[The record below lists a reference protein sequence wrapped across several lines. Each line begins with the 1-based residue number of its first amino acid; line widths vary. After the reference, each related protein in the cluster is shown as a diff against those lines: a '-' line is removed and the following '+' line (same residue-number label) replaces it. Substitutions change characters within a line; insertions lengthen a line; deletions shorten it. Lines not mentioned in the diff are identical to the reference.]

1 MLRLPGGAH
10 PSASAQGRAVR
21 IGPAEGVNGRMFIAL
36 GGMAVHVQVQG
47 PPGAPPLLL
56 LHSLGTSLHV
66 WDPQAEA
73 LARTHR
79 VIRFDLRGHGFSAP
93 VPGEATMA
101 DFAADAFAL
110 LDHLGVN
117 AAHLAGISIGGRIA
131 MEMAATRPDRV
142 LSLFLLDT
150 ALEFP
155 PPETWQGRIDA
166 VASGGMAAVA
176 EGVMARWVA
185 DQASPSSR
193 ALRAMLMGTPPEGY
207 SSAAAALRDAR
218 AATLAGKLRGA
229 AAVVVGELD
238 QATPV
243 ASAEAIR
250 DAIPG
255 STLTVLPGVAHIP
268 TFEAAE
274 AVTAALASHLSPA
287 PEGDALAAGMAVRKA
302 VLGEAHVA
310 RASANVTPLDSPF
323 QDYITRNVWGQ
334 IWTRP
339 GLPRHTRSLLTLAI
353 TAALAR
359 EGEFGLHVRATRN
372 TGVSPEEIAEVL
384 LQVGAYAGVPAAN
397 HALKI
402 AKDILA
408 EMEKTA

>member
-1 MLRLPGGAH
+1 
-10 PSASAQGRAVR
+10 
-21 IGPAEGVNGRMFIAL
+21 MFIAL
-36 GGMAVHVQVQG
+36 GDRSLHVQLQG
-47 PPGAPPLLL
+47 PPGAPPLLM
-56 LHSLGTSLHV
+56 LHSLGTGLHV

-79 VIRFDLRGHGFSAP
+79 VIRFDLRGHGLSSP
-93 VPGEATMA
+93 VPGEASMA
-101 DFAADAFAL
+101 ALAEDAFGVLDAL
-110 LDHLGVN
+110 GIG

-131 MEMAATRPDRV
+131 MEMAASRPDRV

-150 ALEFP
+150 AMEFP
-155 PPETWQGRIDA
+155 PAANWAARIEA
-166 VASGGMAAVA
+166 VTEGGMAAVVD
-176 EGVMARWVA
+176 GVMARWVV
-185 DQASPSSR
+185 DPSAPAAR
-193 ALRAMLMGTPPEGY
+193 GLRAMLLTTPAEGY
-207 SSAAAALRDAR
+207 AAACAALRDAR
-218 AATLAGKLRGA
+218 AEPLAGRLRGPA
-229 AAVVVGELD
+229 TVIVGELD
-238 QATPV
+238 QASPV
-243 ASAEAIR
+243 AAAEAIR

-255 STLTVLPGVAHIP
+255 ARLTILPGVSHIP

-274 AVTAALASHLSPA
+274 PVIAALREHLA
-287 PEGDALAAGMAVRKA
+287 TRPEGDAHAAGMAVRKA

-310 RASANVTPLDSPF
+310 RAQAHVTALDAPF

-339 GLPRHTRSLLTLAI
+339 GLPRHTRSLLTLAV

-372 TGVSPEEIAEVL
+372 TGVTPEEIAEVL
-384 LQVGAYAGVPAAN
+384 LQVGAYAGVPVAN

-408 EMEKTA
+408 QMEEH